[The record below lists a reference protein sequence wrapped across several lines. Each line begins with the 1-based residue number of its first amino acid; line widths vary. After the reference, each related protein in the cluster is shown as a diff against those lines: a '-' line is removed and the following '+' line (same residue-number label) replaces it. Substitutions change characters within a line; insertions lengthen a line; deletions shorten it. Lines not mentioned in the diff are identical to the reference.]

1 MPLTMWLSRLETAN
15 RSSAQSRQQD
25 HALPAFTRA
34 LVAPPRALELAWPEG
49 VRLRAA
55 FFLNPLSF
63 GAMSPIGHL
72 ADVGALPNI
81 RFAKSGRSSNVAFD
95 PTETWAPEHVV

>member
-15 RSSAQSRQQD
+15 RSNAQSWQQH

-49 VRLRAA
+49 ARLQAA
-55 FFLNPLSF
+55 FCRPV
-63 GAMSPIGHL
+63 
-72 ADVGALPNI
+72 DRLPKGLHEAQRDDEI
-81 RFAKSGRSSNVAFD
+81 SRI
-95 PTETWAPEHVV
+95 